1 MTPVTAGFPAGK
13 RPDRDTVHPWFKKP
27 LEAAKPTASL
37 CLETSLLEP
46 DFDDNTFPLFGASPP
61 PRGMASA
68 AAPVNLSTR
77 LTSTSPQGPQPSTL
91 TKALKR
97 SDSQE
102 NKTMDRAT
110 IDTTRLAP
118 HMVAES
124 SNDFSRFENGARPI
138 SMKGVSNEK
147 RRESI
152 AQSLGAGMSWGGISV
167 GSFIRD
173 E

>member
-1 MTPVTAGFPAGK
+1 
-13 RPDRDTVHPWFKKP
+13 
-27 LEAAKPTASL
+27 
-37 CLETSLLEP
+37 
-46 DFDDNTFPLFGASPP
+46 
-61 PRGMASA
+61 
-68 AAPVNLSTR
+68 
-77 LTSTSPQGPQPSTL
+77 
-91 TKALKR
+91 
-97 SDSQE
+97 
-102 NKTMDRAT
+102 MDRAT